1 MVSLYE
7 LYDVEDL
14 IKQDIVTVMRNLY
27 RRGLISALSGNI
39 SVRVPGTEYIWI
51 TPSSIYK
58 AEIKTDDMIKMDLN
72 GNIIEG
78 HHKPSSEWRFH
89 VAIYK
94 SRPDI
99 AAVVH
104 THNPNVLILDLLDM
118 KLDPKLLIESKF
130 YIKGIEYVAEAEPGS
145 EELAKNVAEK
155 VSKNVNALILKKHG
169 VVSLGTNIYEAETIA
184 ETIEDLAI
192 VQLNTLFV
200 KLLIDISKNL

>member
-7 LYDVEDL
+7 LYDIDDL

-104 THNPNVLILDLLDM
+104 THNPNVLILDLLDI
-118 KLDPKLLIESKF
+118 KL
-130 YIKGIEYVAEAEPGS
+130 
-145 EELAKNVAEK
+145 
-155 VSKNVNALILKKHG
+155 
-169 VVSLGTNIYEAETIA
+169 
-184 ETIEDLAI
+184 
-192 VQLNTLFV
+192 
-200 KLLIDISKNL
+200 